1 MRVADYIAK
10 FLKSKKVDSIFML
23 TGYGAMYM
31 NDAIKVNNISHIAPR
46 NEAAAPVMGIGYSR
60 VKKNIGVVCVTAGP
74 GATNAL
80 PGLAEAWVESV
91 PLFILSG
98 QVVRKFTSSSNNYNL
113 RTYGTA
119 EINII
124 NFVKNHTKYSA
135 FIDNPKIIRYE
146 LEKAYH
152 HCVKGRPGRMA

>member
-1 MRVADYIAK
+1 
-10 FLKSKKVDSIFML
+10 ML

-146 LEKAYH
+146 LEAYH
-152 HCVKGRPGRMA
+152 HCVKEAMAGMA